1 MTTPRAVIAAYFAVL
16 FVLHQDFWWKAD
28 ATLVLG
34 VLPVSLAYHAV
45 WTLFVAFGWWLV
57 GRYCWPSYLDE
68 ADRATDTPPAPP
80 AARPPR

>member
-1 MTTPRAVIAAYFAVL
+1 
-16 FVLHQDFWWKAD
+16 
-28 ATLVLG
+28 